1 MKLQDIKVGGRIT
14 VLLAVPVVAALL
26 LGGMAVVQE
35 IGRVSDAAKLSRLIN
50 LAPAISAVVH
60 DMQKER
66 GMSAGFIGSKG
77 EKFADALPGQ
87 RKDTDA
93 MIGKLGARLKE
104 FDSSTFGD
112 ELQAKLDNAQGALQ
126 QMGDVRR
133 NVDTFEASIGDMAK
147 YYSGTIQ
154 SLLSIVEQMAIV
166 SGEASMT
173 QAVTGY
179 TSILQGKERAG
190 IERAMGAAGFGAGQ
204 FSGPVYN
211 RFVKLIGQQD
221 TYQSLFE
228 NFASKD
234 QVKYLEETVKG
245 PTVAE
250 VERMR
255 KVATDTL
262 GKGPLQGID
271 ANTWFDTITAKIDLL
286 KQVEDKVANDL
297 VHDIEAIESG
307 AFTHMIV
314 LIVALAIGAVVIA
327 LLSVVMVRSITRPVA
342 ELTGVMGE
350 LANDNLEV
358 EVTGTDRGD
367 EIGEMARAVNVL
379 KDNSLEAKR
388 LAEEVEQSR
397 KDREEQEKHQRE
409 ERAEQERIQR
419 EQAEAEKRKAMN
431 AIADELAENV
441 GGIVEALSAA
451 ATQMRQSAQNLS
463 SVAEETNAQS
473 TSVAVAADQASAN
486 AQTVATAAEELSSS
500 INEISGQVGQSATIS
515 GNAVR
520 EIKKTDANINQL
532 ANDANEIGDI
542 VSLITD
548 IAEQT
553 NLLALNATIEAARA
567 GEAGKGFAV
576 VASEVGNLASQTSKA
591 TEQIS
596 AKINAIQSS
605 TKTSVTAVNSVGQII
620 NELEGI
626 AGTISA
632 AVEEQSAATQEI
644 AQNISQAAAG
654 TEEVSTNIV
663 AVTEAAGET
672 GKAASQI
679 LEASDSLSSEAERL
693 QAEIKRFVDNVK
705 NGGGQP
711 APATEVAPDEA
722 EAA

>member
-1 MKLQDIKVGGRIT
+1 MKLQDIKVGGRISL
-14 VLLAVPVVAALL
+14 LLAVPVVAVFL

-35 IGRVSDAAKLSRLIN
+35 ITRVTDAAKLSRLIN
-50 LAPAISAVVH
+50 LAPSISAVVH

-93 MIGKLGARLKE
+93 VVGKLDTKLAE
-104 FDSSTFGD
+104 FDRSAFGD
-112 ELQAKLDNAQGALQ
+112 ELKAKLDRAQESLQ
-126 QMGDVRR
+126 QMGAVRQ
-133 NVDTFEASIGDMAK
+133 NIDTFKASIGDMAK

-154 SLLSIVEQMAIV
+154 SLLSIVEQMAVV

-173 QAVTGY
+173 KAVTGY

-190 IERAMGAAGFGAGQ
+190 IERAMGAAGFGAGE

-211 RFVKLIGQQD
+211 RFVQLIAQQD
-221 TYQSLFE
+221 TYQSIF
-228 NFASKD
+228 NNYASDD
-234 QVKYLEETVKG
+234 QIQYLDETVKG
-245 PTVAE
+245 PTVDE

-255 KVATDTL
+255 KAAISTL

-271 ANTWFDTITAKIDLL
+271 ATTWFDTITGKIDLL
-286 KQVEDKVANDL
+286 KQVEDKVATDL
-297 VHDIEAIESG
+297 VQDIEAIQDD
-307 AFTHMIV
+307 AFIV
-314 LIVALAIGAVVIA
+314 LIEEIVALAIGAILIA
-327 LLSVVMVRSITRPVA
+327 VLSVVIVRSITRPVA
-342 ELTGVMGE
+342 ELTHVMGE

-367 EIGEMARAVNVL
+367 ELGQMARAVGVL
-379 KDNSLEAKR
+379 KDNSIEAKR

-397 KDREEQEKHQRE
+397 KDREEQEKRQRE
-409 ERAEQERIQR
+409 ERQEQERVQR

-451 ATQMRQSAQNLS
+451 AAQIRQSAQNLS

-473 TSVAVAADQASAN
+473 TSVAAAADQASAN

-500 INEISGQVGQSATIS
+500 ITEISGQVGQSATIS

-520 EIKKTDANINQL
+520 EIKETDTNINEL
-532 ANDANEIGDI
+532 ANAANEIGDI
-542 VSLITD
+542 VALITD

-576 VASEVGNLASQTSKA
+576 VASEVGNLASQTAKA
-591 TEQIS
+591 TEQIA

-605 TKTSVTAVNSVGQII
+605 TQTSVNAVNSVGLII

-654 TEEVSTNIV
+654 TEEVSNNIV

-679 LEASDSLSSEAERL
+679 LEASNSLSTEAERL

-711 APATEVAPDEA
+711 APAA
-722 EAA
+722 EALEELSPAA